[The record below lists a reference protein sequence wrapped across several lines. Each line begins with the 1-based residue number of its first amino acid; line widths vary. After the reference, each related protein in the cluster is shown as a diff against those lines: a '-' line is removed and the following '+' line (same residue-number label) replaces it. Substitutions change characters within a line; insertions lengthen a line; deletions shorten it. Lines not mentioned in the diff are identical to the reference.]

1 VVNPQTNLTLKN
13 ADFWMKFSIKK
24 ELLRFLAEDLGKGD
38 ITSALL
44 PRNKIRAKIISRQN
58 AVVAGAKYA
67 KEIFVLKGCNVKIL
81 KKDLKKDASK
91 VKRNQTILEIFGT
104 PQAILSCERTALN
117 LLSRMSGIATQ
128 TNNLVKKIPRK
139 TKLYATRK
147 TAPGLRF
154 FDKEAVKIGGGEK
167 HRMSLDQMIMLKDNH
182 LLIGGSI
189 EKLVKKAKSKYSQV
203 EIEVENQKDAILA
216 AKAGATIVMLDNFS
230 PSKVSRTIAAL
241 KKLGLRKKVKSEAS
255 GGINASNIHLFAKTG
270 IDMISMGEI
279 TDSVIGI
286 DLSLE
291 VST

>member
-1 VVNPQTNLTLKN
+1 MVNPQTNLTLKN
-13 ADFWMKFSIKK
+13 ADFWMKFSLKK

-44 PRNKIRAKIISRQN
+44 PRNKIKAKIISRQN
-58 AVVAGAKYA
+58 SVVAGARYA
-67 KEIFVLKGCNVKIL
+67 KEIFVLRGCNVKI
-81 KKDLKKDASK
+81 LKKDASK

-203 EIEVENQKDAILA
+203 EIEVESQKDAILA

-241 KKLGLRKKVKSEAS
+241 KKLGLRKKVKVEAS

-291 VST
+291 V